1 MDTTETLK
9 ELLKLAHE
17 SLDSKDKQI
26 AELGL
31 KACTLDL
38 TKGHLTQCEA
48 ALESRDELNETLNAK
63 IAELEKELIELKDER
78 LPNEQGTNRYGLD
91 VAYFRKTINRELNR
105 DLRGFMPSEL
115 ARVLARLS
123 VTADKQVIHEPEFS
137 EAHNLEQHDKG
148 VDSAIAELTI
158 CYRVALDEHKD
169 IEDAEVLEGLIDRLQ
184 ALKSQ
189 S

>member
-1 MDTTETLK
+1 MLHGV
-9 ELLKLAHE
+9 LNMP
-17 SLDSKDKQI
+17 
-26 AELGL
+26 AELW
-31 KACTLDL
+31 DSSNPFDSM
-38 TKGHLTQCEA
+38 QRQSRYFEA
-48 ALESRDELNETLNAK
+48 SKLIYQQADR
-63 IAELEKELIELKDER
+63 IAELEKELIGLKDER

-105 DLRGFMPSEL
+105 DLRSFMPSEL